1 MKKFVAVVLSAFMLF
16 CGTNLSF
23 AENDIPEVLYGTIL
37 SVKDRLHIPAE
48 YSEFEYVINDYDDR
62 EKYNLIWRKENK
74 KEPDSEKIAVRD
86 DGEISVDVDVNGNIF
101 SYNCWENNSE
111 KSTIK
116 DRKSREEC
124 LNAAASFLKTVVG
137 DNYSEFK
144 FEKDLSD
151 NNLFVFRQYK
161 GDIPVRFNTANISV
175 DNVSLKVL
183 NFYFANADYIKR
195 DFEDADGVMKFEEA
209 LKGFCD
215 KVSLEPEY
223 IFNYDYKTKE
233 KNIFIAYRP
242 KSVFYNKE
250 IVAITGDLLE
260 CNMNYNGNFRSNSM
274 KQEYDTADAGGAAS
288 TLSEQELA
296 KIDEA
301 RELPGKEDADK
312 EIKRLLPEGI
322 DLGELRG
329 AQLTKDRVDG
339 KYIWNINY
347 EQGNAAYDATNKRI
361 KRFYSYKSEIVPL
374 KPDEVSETEDFNEV
388 TAENYDKVFNER
400 KLKAE
405 EYIKKA
411 APEKVD
417 LIEFEEND
425 SDCDRICF
433 VRKVNGLSFPENA
446 VRVEFDESGK
456 IRSYDCEWYDS
467 VEFPA
472 AENLIPT
479 LDIVK
484 KVQEKAGF
492 GLIYEMGGKKGSLAE
507 EFARRNDY
515 KNKKED
521 VVLAYSFIDLNSF
534 APFISAQT
542 GKELNYDGT
551 EYKGNLKAPESYP
564 DIKGHWCEKYVNG
577 LLNSGIY
584 IKQTEADGF
593 LPDNNITKNQLFES
607 YDDFY
612 DEDIMKVLKDKNEP
626 ITRKELCKVISMFF
640 GYDKIAEKN
649 IFKNSFKDIDDSDK
663 DLGCMAAADALDIV
677 SADDE
682 GNFNPSG
689 YITNAEAAKALYM
702 LEELK

>member
-1 MKKFVAVVLSAFMLF
+1 MKKFVAVVLSAFMLC

-23 AENDIPEVLYGTIL
+23 AENDIPEVLQQTIL
-37 SVKDRLHIPAE
+37 SVKDRLHIPEE
-48 YSEFEYVINDYDDR
+48 YSEFDYVINDYDDK
-62 EKYNLIWRKENK
+62 EKYNLTWRKENK
-74 KEPDSEKIAVRD
+74 KEADSEKMGMRD
-86 DGEISVDVDVNGNIF
+86 DGEISVAVDVNGNIF

-116 DRKSREEC
+116 DRKSREQC
-124 LNAAASFLKTVVG
+124 LNAATDFLKSVVG
-137 DNYSEFK
+137 DSYSEFK

-195 DFEDADGVMKFEEA
+195 DFVNADGVIKSEEA
-209 LKGFCD
+209 LKNFCD

-233 KNIFIAYRP
+233 KKVFIAYRP
-242 KSVFYNKE
+242 KSVFYNK
-250 IVAITGDLLE
+250 ALDAKTGDLLE
-260 CNMNYNGNFRSNSM
+260 CNMSNNGNYRSNSM
-274 KQEYDTADAGGAAS
+274 KEETFDADAGGAAS
-288 TLSEQELA
+288 KLSEQELA
-296 KIDEA
+296 KIEEA
-301 RELPGKEDADK
+301 KELQGKEDADK
-312 EIKRLLPEGI
+312 EIKMFLPEGI
-322 DLGELRG
+322 DIGELRG

-347 EQGNAAYDATNKRI
+347 EKGNAAYDATNKKL
-361 KRFYSYKSEIVPL
+361 KRFYSYKNEIIPL
-374 KPDEVSETEDFNEV
+374 ESDEVSEDFNGV
-388 TAENYDKVFNER
+388 TAENYDEVLNER

-405 EYIKKA
+405 EYIKKV
-411 APEKVD
+411 APEKID

-446 VRVEFDESGK
+446 ISIEFDNSGK
-456 IRSYDCEWYDS
+456 IRAYDCEWYDS

-472 AENLIPT
+472 AENLIPAS
-479 LDIVK
+479 DIVK

-492 GLIYEMGGKKGSLAE
+492 GLIYEMGRKKGSQAE

-515 KNKKED
+515 KNKKDD
-521 VVLAYSFIDLNSF
+521 VILSYSFIDLNSF

-584 IKQTEADGF
+584 IKQPETDGF

-612 DEDIMKVLKDKNEP
+612 DEDIMKVLKDKNES

-640 GYDKIAEKN
+640 GYEKITEKN
-649 IFKNSFKDIDDSDK
+649 IFKNPFKDIDDSDK
-663 DLGCMAAADALDIV
+663 DLGCMVAADALDIV